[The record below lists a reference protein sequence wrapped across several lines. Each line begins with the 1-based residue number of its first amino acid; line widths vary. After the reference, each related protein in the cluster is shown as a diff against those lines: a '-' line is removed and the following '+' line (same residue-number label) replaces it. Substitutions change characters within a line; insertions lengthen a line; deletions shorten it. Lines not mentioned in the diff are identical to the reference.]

1 MSSVLLQI
9 LIKVEVYFQSVGRK
23 AEDQEEGLESD
34 VILREKIYSF
44 SLLYRL
50 KFSRNLTSTEIRLSY
65 LSL

>member
-34 VILREKIYSF
+34 VILREKKYIPSLYYTDSSF
-44 SLLYRL
+44 QG
-50 KFSRNLTSTEIRLSY
+50 I
-65 LSL
+65 